1 MQSLSVNRRGVKR
14 MGDLISRLVY
24 KSDLLKM
31 VGVLNKQ
38 YRKAILDGDNDL
50 ILAIQN
56 KQSAYTTALRLLDY
70 EPTAYDSRK
79 VIEELEK
86 AIEIIKQ
93 NGTSEDVYEKIQIQA
108 YNKAI
113 DDFVKFANTMPTIES
128 EDGEIRPMWLEE
140 MAEKLKVGTNNDK
153 SI

>member
-1 MQSLSVNRRGVKR
+1 

-70 EPTAYDSRK
+70 EPTAYDSRE

-93 NGTSEDVYEKIQIQA
+93 NGVSDDVYEKIQIQA

-113 DDFVKFANTMPTIES
+113 DDFVRFAKTMPTIES

-140 MAEKLKVGTNNDK
+140 MGEKLKVGGKNE
-153 SI
+153 

>member
-1 MQSLSVNRRGVKR
+1 

-38 YRKAILDGDNDL
+38 YRKAILNGDNDL
-50 ILAIQN
+50 ILEIQN

-93 NGTSEDVYEKIQIQA
+93 NGISDDVYEKIQIQA

-113 DDFVKFANTMPTIES
+113 DDFVRFANTMPTIES

-140 MAEKLKVGTNNDK
+140 MAEQLKVGANNDK

>member
-1 MQSLSVNRRGVKR
+1 

-38 YRKAILDGDNDL
+38 YRKAILNGDNDL

-70 EPTAYDSRK
+70 EPTAYDSREA
-79 VIEELEK
+79 IEELEK
-86 AIEIIKQ
+86 AIKIIKQ
-93 NGTSEDVYEKIQIQA
+93 NSTSDDVYEKIQTQT

-113 DDFVKFANTMPTIES
+113 DDFVRFANTMPTIES

-140 MAEKLKVGTNNDK
+140 MAEKLKTGANNDK

>member
-1 MQSLSVNRRGVKR
+1 

-38 YRKAILDGDNDL
+38 YRKAILNGDNDS

-56 KQSAYTTALRLLDY
+56 KLSAYTTALRLLDY

-93 NGTSEDVYEKIQIQA
+93 NGISDDVYEKIQMQT

-113 DDFVKFANTMPTIES
+113 DDFVRFANTMPTIES

-140 MAEKLKVGTNNDK
+140 MAEQLKVGGKNE
-153 SI
+153 

>member
-1 MQSLSVNRRGVKR
+1 

-38 YRKAILDGDNDL
+38 YRKAILNGDNDL

-70 EPTAYDSRK
+70 EPTAYDSREA
-79 VIEELEK
+79 IEELEK
-86 AIEIIKQ
+86 AIKIIKQ
-93 NGTSEDVYEKIQIQA
+93 NGISDDVYEKIQIQA

-113 DDFVKFANTMPTIES
+113 DDFVKFAKTMPTIEE
-128 EDGEIRPMWLEE
+128 EDGEIRPMRLKE
-140 MAEKLKVGTNNDK
+140 MAEQLKAGVKNELLQSEQLQK
-153 SI
+153 I

>member
-1 MQSLSVNRRGVKR
+1 

-38 YRKAILDGDNDL
+38 YRKAMLNGDNDL

-56 KQSAYTTALRLLDY
+56 KQSAYTTALRILDY

-93 NGTSEDVYEKIQIQA
+93 NGVSDDVCKKIQIQA
-108 YNKAI
+108 HNKAI
-113 DDFVKFANTMPTIES
+113 DDFVRFANTMPTIES

-140 MAEKLKVGTNNDK
+140 MAEKLKVGGENE
-153 SI
+153 

>member
-1 MQSLSVNRRGVKR
+1 

-93 NGTSEDVYEKIQIQA
+93 NGISDDVYEKIQMQT

-113 DDFVKFANTMPTIES
+113 DDFVRFANTMPTIES

-140 MAEKLKVGTNNDK
+140 MAEQLKVGGKNE
-153 SI
+153 

>member
-1 MQSLSVNRRGVKR
+1 

-38 YRKAILDGDNDL
+38 YRKAMLDGDNDL

-56 KQSAYTTALRLLDY
+56 KQSAYTTALKLLDY
-70 EPTAYDSRK
+70 EPTAYDSREA
-79 VIEELEK
+79 IEELEK
-86 AIEIIKQ
+86 AIEIIKR
-93 NGTSEDVYEKIQIQA
+93 NGVSDDVYEKIQIQA

-113 DDFVKFANTMPTIES
+113 DDLVKCANRMATIES
-128 EDGEIRPMWLEE
+128 EGGEIRPMWLEE
-140 MAEKLKVGTNNDK
+140 MAEKLKIGGNNDK

>member
-1 MQSLSVNRRGVKR
+1 

-31 VGVLNKQ
+31 VSVLNKQ
-38 YRKAILDGDNDL
+38 YRKAMLDGDNDL

-56 KQSAYTTALRLLDY
+56 KLSAYTTALRLLDY

-86 AIEIIKQ
+86 TIKIIKQ
-93 NGTSEDVYEKIQIQA
+93 NGVSDDVYEKIQIQA

-113 DDFVKFANTMPTIES
+113 DDFVKFAKTMPTIES

-140 MAEKLKVGTNNDK
+140 IAEQLKGSGKNE
-153 SI
+153 

>member
-1 MQSLSVNRRGVKR
+1 

-38 YRKAILDGDNDL
+38 YRKAMLDGDNDL

-86 AIEIIKQ
+86 ATEIIKQ
-93 NGTSEDVYEKIQIQA
+93 NGVSEDVYEKIQIQA

-113 DDFVKFANTMPTIES
+113 ADFVRFANTMPTVEGK
-128 EDGEIRPMWLEE
+128 DGEIRPMWLEE
-140 MAEKLKVGTNNDK
+140 MAEKLKIGGNNDK

>member
-1 MQSLSVNRRGVKR
+1 

-38 YRKAILDGDNDL
+38 YRKAILNGDNDL

-93 NGTSEDVYEKIQIQA
+93 NGVSDGMCEKIQMQT

-140 MAEKLKVGTNNDK
+140 MAEQLKVGANNDK

>member
-1 MQSLSVNRRGVKR
+1 

>member
-1 MQSLSVNRRGVKR
+1 

-93 NGTSEDVYEKIQIQA
+93 NGVSDDVYEKIQIQA

-113 DDFVKFANTMPTIES
+113 DDFVRFANTMPTTES

-140 MAEKLKVGTNNDK
+140 MAEQLKVGANNDK
-153 SI
+153 SM

>member
-1 MQSLSVNRRGVKR
+1 

-86 AIEIIKQ
+86 AIKIIKQ
-93 NGTSEDVYEKIQIQA
+93 NGTSDDVCEKIQIQA

-113 DDFVKFANTMPTIES
+113 DDFVRFANTMPTTES

-140 MAEKLKVGTNNDK
+140 MAEQLKVGANNDK
-153 SI
+153 SM

>member
-1 MQSLSVNRRGVKR
+1 

-38 YRKAILDGDNDL
+38 YRKAILDGDDDL

-79 VIEELEK
+79 IVEELEK

-93 NGTSEDVYEKIQIQA
+93 NGISDDVCEKIQMQT

-113 DDFVKFANTMPTIES
+113 DDFVRFANTMPTIES

-140 MAEKLKVGTNNDK
+140 MAEKLKVGGENDD
-153 SI
+153 

>member
-1 MQSLSVNRRGVKR
+1 

-93 NGTSEDVYEKIQIQA
+93 NGISDDVYEKIQMQT

-113 DDFVKFANTMPTIES
+113 DDFVNDLKDYFVIPHDVRVIEMKA
-128 EDGEIRPMWLEE
+128 EQLKTGAENENYNKEE
-140 MAEKLKVGTNNDK
+140 
-153 SI
+153 S

>member
-1 MQSLSVNRRGVKR
+1 

-79 VIEELEK
+79 IVEELEK

-93 NGTSEDVYEKIQIQA
+93 NGISDDVYEKIQIQA

-113 DDFVKFANTMPTIES
+113 DDFVRFANTMPTIES

-140 MAEKLKVGTNNDK
+140 MAEQLKVGANNDK

>member
-1 MQSLSVNRRGVKR
+1 

-38 YRKAILDGDNDL
+38 YRKAILNGDNDL

-56 KQSAYTTALRLLDY
+56 KLSAYTTALRLLDY
-70 EPTAYDSRK
+70 EPTAYDSREA
-79 VIEELEK
+79 IEELEK
-86 AIEIIKQ
+86 AIKIIKQ
-93 NGTSEDVYEKIQIQA
+93 NSTSDDVYEKIQTQT

-113 DDFVKFANTMPTIES
+113 DDFVRFANTMPTIES

-140 MAEKLKVGTNNDK
+140 MAEKLKTGANNDK

>member
-1 MQSLSVNRRGVKR
+1 

-38 YRKAILDGDNDL
+38 YRKAILNGDNDL
-50 ILAIQN
+50 ILEIQN
-56 KQSAYTTALRLLDY
+56 KLSAYATALRLLDY

-93 NGTSEDVYEKIQIQA
+93 NGISDDVCKKIQIQA

-113 DDFVKFANTMPTIES
+113 DDFVKFASDMPTIES

-140 MAEKLKVGTNNDK
+140 MAEQLKVGGKNDK
-153 SI
+153 SV

>member
-1 MQSLSVNRRGVKR
+1 

-56 KQSAYTTALRLLDY
+56 KLSAYTTALRLLDY

-79 VIEELEK
+79 VVEELEK
-86 AIEIIKQ
+86 ATEIIKQ
-93 NGTSEDVYEKIQIQA
+93 NGVSDDVYEKIQIQT

-113 DDFVKFANTMPTIES
+113 DDFVRFANTMPTIES

-140 MAEKLKVGTNNDK
+140 IAEQLKVGVNNDK

>member
-1 MQSLSVNRRGVKR
+1 

-31 VGVLNKQ
+31 VGALNKQ

-70 EPTAYDSRK
+70 EPTAYDSRE

-86 AIEIIKQ
+86 AIKIIKQ
-93 NGTSEDVYEKIQIQA
+93 NGTSEDVYEKIQMQT

-113 DDFVKFANTMPTIES
+113 DDFVKMAYDELLYNEHLT
-128 EDGEIRPMWLEE
+128 EIDINYI
-140 MAEKLKVGTNNDK
+140 AEKLKTGGNNDK

>member
-1 MQSLSVNRRGVKR
+1 

-31 VGVLNKQ
+31 VSVLNKQ
-38 YRKAILDGDNDL
+38 YRKAILNGDNDL

-86 AIEIIKQ
+86 TIKIIKQ
-93 NGTSEDVYEKIQIQA
+93 NGVSDDVYEKIQIQA

-113 DDFVKFANTMPTIES
+113 DDFVRFANTMPTVES
-128 EDGEIRPMWLEE
+128 EDGAIRPMWLEE
-140 MAEKLKVGTNNDK
+140 IAEQLKEQK
-153 SI
+153 

>member
-1 MQSLSVNRRGVKR
+1 

-31 VGVLNKQ
+31 VSVLNKQ
-38 YRKAILDGDNDL
+38 YRKAILNGDNDL

-56 KQSAYTTALRLLDY
+56 KQSAYTSALRLLDY

-86 AIEIIKQ
+86 TIKIIKQ
-93 NGTSEDVYEKIQIQA
+93 NGVSDDVYEKIQIQA

-113 DDFVKFANTMPTIES
+113 DDFVRFANTMPTIES

-140 MAEKLKVGTNNDK
+140 MAEQLKGGGKNE
-153 SI
+153 

>member
-1 MQSLSVNRRGVKR
+1 

-38 YRKAILDGDNDL
+38 HRKAILDGDNDL

-56 KQSAYTTALRLLDY
+56 KLSAYTTALRLLDY

-93 NGTSEDVYEKIQIQA
+93 NGNEWQD
-108 YNKAI
+108 AI
-113 DDFVKFANTMPTIES
+113 TANTNAINDAFAEWQQKTDVITDLVGDSLNETKEKVEPKNTTLETLYG
-128 EDGEIRPMWLEE
+128 EDNEHNST
-140 MAEKLKVGTNNDK
+140 K
-153 SI
+153 

>member
-1 MQSLSVNRRGVKR
+1 

-38 YRKAILDGDNDL
+38 YRKAILNGDNDS

-56 KQSAYTTALRLLDY
+56 KLSAYTTALRLLDY

-93 NGTSEDVYEKIQIQA
+93 NGISNDVYEKIQIQA

-113 DDFVKFANTMPTIES
+113 DDFVRFANTMPTIES

-140 MAEKLKVGTNNDK
+140 MAEQLKAGGKNE
-153 SI
+153 

>member
-1 MQSLSVNRRGVKR
+1 

-38 YRKAILDGDNDL
+38 YRKAILNGDNDL
-50 ILAIQN
+50 ILTIQN
-56 KQSAYTTALRLLDY
+56 KLSAYTTALRLLDY

-79 VIEELEK
+79 VVEELEK

-93 NGTSEDVYEKIQIQA
+93 NGISDDVSKKIQIQA

-113 DDFVKFANTMPTIES
+113 DDFVRFANTMPTIES

-140 MAEKLKVGTNNDK
+140 MAEQLKAGVNNDK

>member
-1 MQSLSVNRRGVKR
+1 

-38 YRKAILDGDNDL
+38 YRKAILNGDNYL

-70 EPTAYDSRK
+70 EPTAYDSREA
-79 VIEELEK
+79 IEELEK

-93 NGTSEDVYEKIQIQA
+93 NGISDDVCEWKC
-108 YNKAI
+108 
-113 DDFVKFANTMPTIES
+113 VS
-128 EDGEIRPMWLEE
+128 DGEFIQNPHTK
-140 MAEKLKVGTNNDK
+140 KLYSNESSVQNVYCNTCGKKIKIVGGL
-153 SI
+153 I

>member
-1 MQSLSVNRRGVKR
+1 

-38 YRKAILDGDNDL
+38 YRKAILNGDNDL

-93 NGTSEDVYEKIQIQA
+93 NGISDDVCKKIQIQA
-108 YNKAI
+108 HNKAI
-113 DDFVKFANTMPTIES
+113 DDFVRFANTMPTVEE

-140 MAEKLKVGTNNDK
+140 MAEKLKVGEENE
-153 SI
+153 

>member
-1 MQSLSVNRRGVKR
+1 

-93 NGTSEDVYEKIQIQA
+93 NGISDDVYEKIQMQT

-113 DDFVKFANTMPTIES
+113 DDFVRFANTMPTIES

-140 MAEKLKVGTNNDK
+140 MAEKLKVGVNNDK

>member
-1 MQSLSVNRRGVKR
+1 

-50 ILAIQN
+50 MLAIQN
-56 KQSAYTTALRLLDY
+56 KQSAYTTALKLLDY

-79 VIEELEK
+79 IVEELEK

-93 NGTSEDVYEKIQIQA
+93 NTDEFKNG

-113 DDFVKFANTMPTIES
+113 GDFVKMAYDELLYNEHLT
-128 EDGEIRPMWLEE
+128 EIDINYI
-140 MAEKLKVGTNNDK
+140 AEQLKVGGKNE
-153 SI
+153 

>member
-1 MQSLSVNRRGVKR
+1 M
-14 MGDLISRLVY
+14 
-24 KSDLLKM
+24 LL
-31 VGVLNKQ
+31 N
-38 YRKAILDGDNDL
+38 NNL
-50 ILAIQN
+50 ILEIQN
-56 KQSAYTTALRLLDY
+56 KLSAYTTALRLLDY

-93 NGTSEDVYEKIQIQA
+93 NGISDDVYEKIQIQA
-108 YNKAI
+108 YNKGI
-113 DDFVKFANTMPTIES
+113 DDFVRFANTTPTIES

-140 MAEKLKVGTNNDK
+140 MAEKLKVSVNKDK

>member
-1 MQSLSVNRRGVKR
+1 

-38 YRKAILDGDNDL
+38 YRKAILNGDNDL
-50 ILAIQN
+50 ILEIQN

-79 VIEELEK
+79 IVEELEK

-93 NGTSEDVYEKIQIQA
+93 NGISDDVYEKIQIQA

-113 DDFVKFANTMPTIES
+113 DDFVRFANTMPTIES

-140 MAEKLKVGTNNDK
+140 IAEQLKGGGKNE
-153 SI
+153 

>member
-1 MQSLSVNRRGVKR
+1 

-38 YRKAILDGDNDL
+38 YRKAILNGDNDL
-50 ILAIQN
+50 ILEIQN

-79 VIEELEK
+79 IVEELEK

-93 NGTSEDVYEKIQIQA
+93 NGISDDVYEKIQIQA

-113 DDFVKFANTMPTIES
+113 DDFVRFANTMPTIES

-140 MAEKLKVGTNNDK
+140 IAEQLKTGVNNDK

>member
-1 MQSLSVNRRGVKR
+1 

-38 YRKAILDGDNDL
+38 YRKAILNGDNDS

-56 KQSAYTTALRLLDY
+56 KLSAYTTALRLLDY

-93 NGTSEDVYEKIQIQA
+93 NGISDDVYEKIQMQT

-113 DDFVKFANTMPTIES
+113 DDFVRFANTMPTIES

-140 MAEKLKVGTNNDK
+140 MGEQLKVGANNDK
-153 SI
+153 SM

>member
-1 MQSLSVNRRGVKR
+1 

-93 NGTSEDVYEKIQIQA
+93 NGVSDDVYEKIQIQA

-140 MAEKLKVGTNNDK
+140 IAEQLKTGGENDK

>member
-1 MQSLSVNRRGVKR
+1 

-38 YRKAILDGDNDL
+38 YRKAMLDGDNDL

-56 KQSAYTTALRLLDY
+56 KQSAYTTALRLLDH

-79 VIEELEK
+79 IIEELEK
-86 AIEIIKQ
+86 TIKIIKQ
-93 NGTSEDVYEKIQIQA
+93 NGVSDDVCKKIQIQA

-113 DDFVKFANTMPTIES
+113 DDFVRFANTMPTIES

-140 MAEKLKVGTNNDK
+140 MAEQLKGGGKNE
-153 SI
+153 

>member
-1 MQSLSVNRRGVKR
+1 

-38 YRKAILDGDNDL
+38 YRKAILNGDNDL

-86 AIEIIKQ
+86 TIKIIKQ
-93 NGTSEDVYEKIQIQA
+93 NGVSDDVCEKIQIQA
-108 YNKAI
+108 YNKAV

-140 MAEKLKVGTNNDK
+140 MAEHLKAGGKNE
-153 SI
+153 

>member
-1 MQSLSVNRRGVKR
+1 

-38 YRKAILDGDNDL
+38 YRKAILNGDNDL

-93 NGTSEDVYEKIQIQA
+93 NGVSDDVCEKIQMQT

-140 MAEKLKVGTNNDK
+140 MAEQLKVGANNDK